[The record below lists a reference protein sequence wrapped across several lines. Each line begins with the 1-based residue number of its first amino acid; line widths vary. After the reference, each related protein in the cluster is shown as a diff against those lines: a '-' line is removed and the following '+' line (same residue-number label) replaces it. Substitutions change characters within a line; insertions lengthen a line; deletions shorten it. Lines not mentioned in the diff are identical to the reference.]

1 MLSNSV
7 HFLREYLFTL
17 PVLAK
22 FALGMVM
29 LVIIPRVSRRLH
41 IPAAVGL
48 LLGGVLVGPYVLDI
62 FGKVRPIADFLAE
75 LGKLLLM
82 FFAGLEIDLALF
94 RRARKK
100 SIALGITTTALP
112 LLFGTAVGLLFG
124 YAAIPAIVIG
134 SLLASH
140 TLLGLPVVNRL
151 GLGGSEPVTVA
162 VGATVM
168 SDTLSLVVFA
178 VCVSIF
184 TTGFS
189 PSGLALLLAEIVGY
203 ILLVLFGLSWLGA
216 LVLSKVK
223 DEEDAYFVVMLS
235 IMAIAGVLADAI
247 QLPGIVGAFL
257 AGLAVNASA
266 REAPAS
272 AKLQFLGKSLFIPIF
287 FVVTGFLIDPVKFA
301 FGIFD
306 DFLLVASIV
315 GALLA
320 GKWIAAWLVGR
331 ANGYSLSE
339 QLTIWSLTLPQVAA
353 TLAAT
358 LVAHQTL
365 NAAGQQLL
373 DDRMLNV
380 VLVLVFVTAML
391 GPVLTERFA
400 SRIRRPNGTGAEPF
414 GVMICRERTRHRTS
428 VWRPPD
434 RRRRSAG
441 RWPRRN

>member
-7 HFLREYLFTL
+7 HLLREYLFTL

-29 LVIIPRVSRRLH
+29 LAVIPLVSRRLH

-48 LLGGVLVGPYVLDI
+48 LLGGIIVGPYVLDI
-62 FGKVRPIADFLAE
+62 FGTVGPTADFLAE

-94 RRARKK
+94 RHARNR
-100 SIALGITTTALP
+100 SIALGIVTTVLP
-112 LLFGTAVGLLFG
+112 LLFGTVVGLLFG
-124 YAAIPAIVIG
+124 YATIPAIVIG

-140 TLLGLPVVNRL
+140 TLLGLIVVSRL
-151 GLGGSEPVTVA
+151 GLGNSEPVTVA

-189 PSGLALLLAEIVGY
+189 PSSLALLLVEIAGY
-203 ILLVLFGLSWLGA
+203 ILLVLFGLSRLGA
-216 LVLSKVK
+216 YVLSRVK
-223 DEEDAYFVVMLS
+223 DEEDAYFVVMLG

-287 FVVTGFLIDPVKFA
+287 FIVTGFLIDPVKFVH
-301 FGIFD
+301 GIFD
-306 DFLLVASIV
+306 DFLIVSSIIA
-315 GALLA
+315 ALLA
-320 GKWIAAWLVGR
+320 GKWIAAWLVSR
-331 ANGYSLSE
+331 ANGYNLSE

-358 LVAHQTL
+358 LVAHQTI
-365 NAAGQQLL
+365 NAAGQRLL

-380 VLVLVFVTAML
+380 VLVLVFSTSLL

-400 SRIRRPNGTGAEPF
+400 SRLKVA
-414 GVMICRERTRHRTS
+414 
-428 VWRPPD
+428 PD
-434 RRRRSAG
+434 R
-441 RWPRRN
+441 N

>member
-1 MLSNSV
+1 MRPQ
-7 HFLREYLFTL
+7 FLDLIRDHLFTL

-29 LVIIPRVSRRLH
+29 IVAIPRLCRRLH
-41 IPAAVGL
+41 VPAAVGL
-48 LLGGVLVGPYVLDI
+48 LLGGVIIGPYVLGF
-62 FGKVRPIADFLAE
+62 FGTDRPIADFMAE

-94 RRARKK
+94 RRARNR
-100 SIALGITTTALP
+100 SIAFGITTTVLP
-112 LLFGTAVGLLFG
+112 LVLGTAVGLAFG

-140 TLLGLPVVNRL
+140 TLLGLTTLDRL
-151 GLGGSEPVTVA
+151 GLKGVEPVTVT

-178 VCVSIF
+178 ICVSIY

-189 PSGLALLLAEIVGY
+189 ASALTLLLAEIAGY
-203 ILLVLFGLSWLGA
+203 IVLVLFGLSRIA
-216 LVLSKVK
+216 AYVLKRVE
-223 DEEDAYFVVMLS
+223 DEEDAYFVLMLC

-266 REAPAS
+266 RDKPAS
-272 AKLQFLGKSLFIPIF
+272 AKLEFLSKSLFIPIF
-287 FVVTGFLIDPVKFA
+287 FIVTGFLINPVEFVQ
-301 FGIFD
+301 GIFD
-306 DFLLVASIV
+306 NFLLVAGIIA
-315 GALLA
+315 ALLV
-320 GKWIAAWLVGR
+320 GKWIAAWVVGR
-331 ANGYSLSE
+331 TFGYSRDE
-339 QLTIWSLTLPQVAA
+339 QLTVWSLTLPQVAA

-358 LVAHQTL
+358 LVAHDTL
-365 NAAGQQLL
+365 GAAGQRLL

-380 VLVLVFVTAML
+380 VLVLVLVTAIL

-400 SRIRRPNGTGAEPF
+400 PRLLVGTQADGL
-414 GVMICRERTRHRTS
+414 T
-428 VWRPPD
+428 
-434 RRRRSAG
+434 AG
-441 RWPRRN
+441 YPR